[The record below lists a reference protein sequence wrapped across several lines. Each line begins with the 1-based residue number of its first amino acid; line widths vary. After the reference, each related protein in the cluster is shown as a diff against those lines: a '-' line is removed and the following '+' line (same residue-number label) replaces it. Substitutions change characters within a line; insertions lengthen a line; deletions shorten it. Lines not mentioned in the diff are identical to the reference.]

1 MDVGKRGDLGE
12 TKAMWNDLK
21 TTILLAGL
29 TGLLLVFGDAYA
41 GQQGMVFAL
50 VLAAV
55 MNLGSYFFSDK
66 IALAM
71 SGAQPIARDANPR
84 LYQIVERLAAKAN
97 IPVPKIY
104 FIPTDSPNAFAT
116 GRNPHHASV
125 AVTRGIL
132 EICDDEEIEGV
143 LAHELGHVRNR
154 DILISAV
161 VATIAG
167 AITMLARMVYYA
179 ELFGLGGGRSNDRR
193 GGVLSALV
201 MMIVA
206 PLAAMVI
213 QLAISRSREYEA
225 DATGARITGNPQGL
239 ARALDKIDKWSKR
252 IPMQAS
258 PSMAHLFII
267 QPLTTGEVFSSL
279 FSTHPPIR
287 KRIERLIGRDF
298 V

>member
-1 MDVGKRGDLGE
+1 
-12 TKAMWNDLK
+12 MWNNLK
-21 TTILLAGL
+21 TTVLLAGL
-29 TGLLLVFGDAYA
+29 TGLLLAI
-41 GQQGMVFAL
+41 GQIWGGQRGMMFAL

-66 IALAM
+66 LAIAM
-71 SGAQPIARDANPR
+71 SGAKPVAREQAPR

-104 FIPTDSPNAFAT
+104 FMPTDSPNAFAT
-116 GRNPHHASV
+116 GRNPSTASV

-132 EICDDEEIEGV
+132 EICDDVEIEGV
-143 LAHELGHVRNR
+143 LAHELGHVKNR

-161 VATIAG
+161 VATLAG
-167 AITMLARMVYYA
+167 AITMIGRMVFYA
-179 ELFGLGGGRSNDRR
+179 EMFGLGGGRSDNRR
-193 GGVLSALV
+193 GGALSALA

-206 PLAAMVI
+206 PLAAVLI

-225 DATGARITGNPQGL
+225 DSTGASITGNPQGL

-252 IPMQAS
+252 VPMQAS
-258 PSMAHLFII
+258 PSMAHMFII
-267 QPLTTGEVFSSL
+267 QPLTAGALFSSL

>member
-1 MDVGKRGDLGE
+1 
-12 TKAMWNDLK
+12 MWNNLK

-29 TGLLLVFGDAYA
+29 TGLLLAIGQLWA
-41 GQQGMVFAL
+41 GQRGLMFAL

-55 MNLGSYFFSDK
+55 MNLVSYFFSDK
-66 IALAM
+66 LAIAM
-71 SGAQPIARDANPR
+71 SGAKPVAREQAPR

-97 IPVPKIY
+97 VPVPKIY

-116 GRNPHHASV
+116 GRNPAHASV

-143 LAHELGHVRNR
+143 LAHELGHVKNR

-179 ELFGLGGGRSNDRR
+179 ELFGFGGSRSDSRR
-193 GGVLSALV
+193 GGALSALA

-206 PLAAMVI
+206 PLAALLI

-225 DATGARITGNPQGL
+225 DSTGARITGNPQGL

-252 IPMQAS
+252 VPMQAS
-258 PSMAHLFII
+258 PSMAHMFII
-267 QPLTTGEVFSSL
+267 QPLTTGELFSSL

-298 V
+298 I

>member
-1 MDVGKRGDLGE
+1 VGA
-12 TKAMWNDLK
+12 KAMWNNLK

-29 TGLLLVFGDAYA
+29 TGLLLAI
-41 GQQGMVFAL
+41 GQLWGGKRGLMFAL
-50 VLAAV
+50 ILAAV

-66 IALAM
+66 LAIAM
-71 SGAQPIARDANPR
+71 SGAKPIAREQNPR
-84 LYQIVERLAAKAN
+84 IYQIVERLAAKAN
-97 IPVPKIY
+97 VPVPKIY

-116 GRNPHHASV
+116 GRNPNHASV

-143 LAHELGHVRNR
+143 LAHELGHVKNR

-167 AITMLARMVYYA
+167 AITLIARMVWWA
-179 ELFGLGGGRSNDRR
+179 ELFGFGGGRSDDRR
-193 GGVLSALV
+193 GGALSALA

-206 PLAAMVI
+206 PLAALLI
-213 QLAISRSREYEA
+213 QLAISRSREYQA
-225 DATGARITGNPQGL
+225 DATGAEITGNPQGL
-239 ARALDKIDKWSKR
+239 ARALDKIDKWAKR
-252 IPMQAS
+252 IPMRAS
-258 PSMAHLFII
+258 PSMAHLFIY

>member
-1 MDVGKRGDLGE
+1 
-12 TKAMWNDLK
+12 MWNNLK
-21 TTILLAGL
+21 TTVLLAGL
-29 TGLLLVFGDAYA
+29 TGLLLAFGQLWG

-50 VLAAV
+50 VLAGV
-55 MNLGSYFFSDK
+55 MNLVSYFYSDK

-71 SGAQPIARDANPR
+71 SGAQPIPRDENPR
-84 LYQIVERLAAKAN
+84 IYEIVERLAAKAN

-116 GRNPHHASV
+116 GRNPQHASV

-132 EICDDEEIEGV
+132 ELCDDEEIEGV

-154 DILISAV
+154 DILTSAV
-161 VATIAG
+161 VATVAG
-167 AITMLARMVYYA
+167 AITMIARMAYYA
-179 ELFGLGGGRSNDRR
+179 ELFGLGGGRSDQRR
-193 GGVLSALV
+193 GGLLSALV

-206 PLAAMVI
+206 PLAALVI
-213 QLAISRSREYEA
+213 QLWISRTREFEA
-225 DATGARITGNPQGL
+225 DATGAGITGNPQAL

-252 IPMQAS
+252 VPMQAS
-258 PSMAHLFII
+258 PSMAHMFII
-267 QPLTTGEVFSSL
+267 QPLTSGELFASL

>member
-1 MDVGKRGDLGE
+1 
-12 TKAMWNDLK
+12 MWNNLK
-21 TTILLAGL
+21 TTVLLAGL
-29 TGLLLVFGDAYA
+29 TGLLLAFGQLWA
-41 GQQGMVFAL
+41 GQRGLMFAL

-66 IALAM
+66 LAIAM
-71 SGAQPIARDANPR
+71 SGAKPVAREQAPR

-104 FIPTDSPNAFAT
+104 FMPTDSPNAFAT
-116 GRNPHHASV
+116 GRNPSHASV

-167 AITMLARMVYYA
+167 AITMIGRMVFYA
-179 ELFGLGGGRSNDRR
+179 EMFGLGGGRSDNRR
-193 GGVLSALV
+193 GGVFSALT

-206 PLAAMVI
+206 PLAAVLI

-225 DATGARITGNPQGL
+225 DRTGAEITGNPQGL

-258 PSMAHLFII
+258 PSMAHMFII
-267 QPLTTGEVFSSL
+267 QPLTAGELFSSW
-279 FSTHPPIR
+279 FSTHPPVR

-298 V
+298 L

>member
-1 MDVGKRGDLGE
+1 
-12 TKAMWNDLK
+12 MWNNLK
-21 TTILLAGL
+21 TTVLLAGL
-29 TGLLLVFGDAYA
+29 TGLLLAIGQLWG
-41 GQQGMVFAL
+41 GQQGLAFAL
-50 VLAAV
+50 VLAGV

-71 SGAQPIARDANPR
+71 SGAQPVSRDEAGR
-84 LYQIVERLAAKAN
+84 LYSIVERLAGKAN

-104 FIPTDSPNAFAT
+104 LIPTDSPNAFAT
-116 GRNPHHASV
+116 GRNPNHASV

-132 EICDDEEIEGV
+132 EICNDEEIEGV

-167 AITMLARMVYYA
+167 AITLIARMVYYA
-179 ELFGLGGGRSNDRR
+179 ELFGFGGGRSDDRR
-193 GGVLSALV
+193 GGAFSALA

-206 PLAAMVI
+206 PLAATLI
-213 QLAISRSREYEA
+213 QLAISRSREYQA
-225 DATGARITGNPQGL
+225 DATGAEITGNPQGL
-239 ARALDKIDKWSKR
+239 ARALEKIDRWSKR
-252 IPMQAS
+252 VPMQVS
-258 PSMAHLFII
+258 PSMAHLFIC

-287 KRIERLIGRDF
+287 KRIERLIGRDS

>member
-1 MDVGKRGDLGE
+1 
-12 TKAMWNDLK
+12 MWNNLK
-21 TTILLAGL
+21 TTILLAAM
-29 TGLLLVFGDAYA
+29 TGLVLGIGEWWGGRNGLI
-41 GQQGMVFAL
+41 FAL

-55 MNLGSYFFSDK
+55 MNLVSYFFSDK
-66 IALAM
+66 IALAS
-71 SGAQPIARDANPR
+71 SGAQPISRADGPR
-84 LYQIVERLAAKAN
+84 IYQIVERLAAKAN

-104 FIPTDSPNAFAT
+104 LIPTDSPNAFAT
-116 GRNPHHASV
+116 GRNPHHAAV

-132 EICDDEEIEGV
+132 DICDDEEIEGV
-143 LAHELGHVRNR
+143 LAHELGHVKNR
-154 DILISAV
+154 DILTSAV
-161 VATIAG
+161 VATLAG
-167 AITMLARMVYYA
+167 AITMVARMIMYA
-179 ELFGLGGGRSNDRR
+179 EMFGGLGGGGGRGGSRR
-193 GGVLSALV
+193 GGALSMLA
-201 MMIVA
+201 MMILA
-206 PLAAMVI
+206 PLAATVI

-252 IPMQAS
+252 IPMQVA
-258 PSMAHLFII
+258 PSMAHLYIL

>member
-1 MDVGKRGDLGE
+1 
-12 TKAMWNDLK
+12 MWNNLK
-21 TTILLAGL
+21 TTILLAAM
-29 TGLLLVFGDAYA
+29 TGLLLVIGEAFG
-41 GQQGMVFAL
+41 GQRGMMFAL

-55 MNLGSYFFSDK
+55 MNLGTYFFSDK
-66 IALAM
+66 IALKM
-71 SGAQPIARDANPR
+71 SGAKPIAREENPR
-84 LYQIVERLAAKAN
+84 IYQIVERLAAKAN
-97 IPVPKIY
+97 VPVPKIY
-104 FIPTDSPNAFAT
+104 YIPTDSPNAFAT
-116 GRNPHHASV
+116 GRNPNHASV
-125 AVTRGIL
+125 AVTAGIL

-143 LAHELGHVRNR
+143 LAHELGHVKNR

-161 VATIAG
+161 VATLAG
-167 AITMLARMVYYA
+167 AITLIARMVYWG
-179 ELFGLGGGRSNDRR
+179 ELFGGFGGGRSDSRR
-193 GGVLSALV
+193 GGMFSALA

-206 PLAAMVI
+206 PLAATLI

-225 DATGARITGNPQGL
+225 DSTGAQITGNPQGL
-239 ARALDKIDKWSKR
+239 ARALNKIDQWSKR

-258 PSMAHLFII
+258 PSMAHMYIL

>member
-1 MDVGKRGDLGE
+1 
-12 TKAMWNDLK
+12 MWNNFK
-21 TTILLAGL
+21 TTILLAAM
-29 TGLLLVFGDAYA
+29 TGLVLGIGELWG
-41 GQQGMVFAL
+41 GQNGLILAL
-50 VLAAV
+50 VIAAV

-66 IALAM
+66 IALAS
-71 SGAQPIARDANPR
+71 SGAQPISRADGPR
-84 LYQIVERLAAKAN
+84 IYQIVERLAAKAN

-116 GRNPHHASV
+116 GRNPSHASV

-132 EICDDEEIEGV
+132 DICDDEEIEGV
-143 LAHELGHVRNR
+143 LAHELGHVKNR
-154 DILISAV
+154 DILTSAV
-161 VATIAG
+161 VATLAG
-167 AITMLARMVYYA
+167 AITLIGRMLFYA
-179 ELFGLGGGRSNDRR
+179 EMFGGFGGGGGRGNDRR
-193 GGVLSALV
+193 GGALSMLA
-201 MMIVA
+201 MMILA
-206 PLAAMVI
+206 PLAATLI

-252 IPMQAS
+252 IPMDVA
-258 PSMAHLFII
+258 PSMAHLYIL
-267 QPLTTGEVFSSL
+267 QPLTSGAIFSSL

>member
-1 MDVGKRGDLGE
+1 
-12 TKAMWNDLK
+12 MWNNFK
-21 TTILLAGL
+21 TTILLAAM
-29 TGLLLVFGDAYA
+29 TGLVLGIGELWG
-41 GQQGMVFAL
+41 GQNGLILAL
-50 VLAAV
+50 VIAAV

-66 IALAM
+66 IALAS
-71 SGAQPIARDANPR
+71 SGAQPISRADGPR
-84 LYQIVERLAAKAN
+84 IYQIVERLAAKAN
-97 IPVPKIY
+97 VPVPKIY
-104 FIPTDSPNAFAT
+104 YIPTDSPNAFAT
-116 GRNPHHASV
+116 GRNPNHASV
-125 AVTRGIL
+125 AVTAGIL

-143 LAHELGHVRNR
+143 LAHELGHVKNR

-161 VATIAG
+161 VATLAG
-167 AITMLARMVYYA
+167 AITLIARMVYWG
-179 ELFGLGGGRSNDRR
+179 ELFGGFGGGRSDSRR
-193 GGVLSALV
+193 GGMFSALA

-206 PLAAMVI
+206 PLAATLI

-225 DATGARITGNPQGL
+225 DSTGAQITGNPQGL
-239 ARALDKIDKWSKR
+239 ARALNKIDQWSKR

-258 PSMAHLFII
+258 PSMAHMYIL

>member
-1 MDVGKRGDLGE
+1 
-12 TKAMWNDLK
+12 MWNNFK

-29 TGLLLVFGDAYA
+29 TGLLLAI
-41 GQQGMVFAL
+41 GQLWGGRQGMMIAL
-50 VLAAV
+50 IFAAV

-66 IALAM
+66 IALSM
-71 SGAQPIARDANPR
+71 SGAQPISREENPR
-84 LYQIVERLAAKAN
+84 IYQIVERLAAKAN
-97 IPVPKIY
+97 LPAPKIY

-116 GRNPHHASV
+116 GRNPSHASV

-132 EICDDEEIEGV
+132 EICEDDEIEGV
-143 LAHELGHVRNR
+143 LAHELGHVKNR

-161 VATIAG
+161 AATVAG
-167 AITMLARMVYYA
+167 AITMVARMVYYA
-179 ELFGLGGGRSNDRR
+179 ELFGFGGGRSDSRR
-193 GGVLSALV
+193 GGALSALA

-206 PLAAMVI
+206 PFAAMLI

-225 DATGARITGNPQGL
+225 DATGAAITGNPQGL
-239 ARALDKIDKWSKR
+239 ARALDKIDKYSKR
-252 IPMQAS
+252 IPLQVS
-258 PSMAHLFII
+258 PSMAHMFII
-267 QPLTTGEVFSSL
+267 QPLSTGEVFSSL

>member
-1 MDVGKRGDLGE
+1 MFNNV
-12 TKAMWNDLK
+12 K
-21 TTILLAGL
+21 TALLLAIL
-29 TGLLLVFGDAYA
+29 TGLFLVAGDALG
-41 GQQGMVFAL
+41 GQNGMVLAL

-55 MNLGSYFFSDK
+55 LNLGSYFFSDK
-66 IALAM
+66 IALAT
-71 SGAQPIARDANPR
+71 SGAQPISRDEGPR
-84 LYQIVERLAAKAN
+84 IYQIVERLAAKAN
-97 IPVPKIY
+97 VPVPKIY
-104 FIPTDSPNAFAT
+104 MIPTDSPNAFAT
-116 GRNPHHASV
+116 GRNPNHASV

-161 VATIAG
+161 VATLAG
-167 AITMLARMVYYA
+167 AITMLARMLWYA
-179 ELFGLGGGRSNDRR
+179 EMFGFGGGDRDRR
-193 GGVLSALV
+193 GGVFSGLAML
-201 MMIVA
+201 ILA
-206 PLAAMVI
+206 PIAAMLI

-225 DATGARITGNPQGL
+225 DHTGADITGNPMGL
-239 ARALDKIDKWSKR
+239 ARALDKIDKYSKR
-252 IPMQAS
+252 IPLQVA
-258 PSMAHLFII
+258 PSMAHLYCA

>member
-1 MDVGKRGDLGE
+1 MRDLARE
-12 TKAMWNDLK
+12 SMWNNLK
-21 TTILLAGL
+21 TTILLAAL
-29 TGLLLVFGDAYA
+29 TGVLLVI
-41 GQQGMVFAL
+41 GQTWGGQRGMEFAL

-66 IALAM
+66 IALAT
-71 SGAQPIARDANPR
+71 SGAQPISREENPR
-84 LYQIVERLAAKAN
+84 IYQIVERLAAKAN
-97 IPVPKIY
+97 IPVPKIHM
-104 FIPTDSPNAFAT
+104 IPTESPNAFAT
-116 GRNPHHASV
+116 GRNPQHASV
-125 AVTRGIL
+125 AVTRGIM

-154 DILISAV
+154 DILISAI
-161 VATIAG
+161 VATVAG
-167 AITMLARMVYYA
+167 AITMLAHMMYYA
-179 ELFGLGGGRSNDRR
+179 EMFTGFGGGRDDDRR
-193 GGVLSALV
+193 GGALSALA
-201 MMIVA
+201 MMILA
-206 PLAAMVI
+206 PLAATLI

-225 DATGARITGNPQGL
+225 DETGAQITGNPMGL

-252 IPMQAS
+252 VPMVVS
-258 PSMAHLFII
+258 PSMAHLYCA